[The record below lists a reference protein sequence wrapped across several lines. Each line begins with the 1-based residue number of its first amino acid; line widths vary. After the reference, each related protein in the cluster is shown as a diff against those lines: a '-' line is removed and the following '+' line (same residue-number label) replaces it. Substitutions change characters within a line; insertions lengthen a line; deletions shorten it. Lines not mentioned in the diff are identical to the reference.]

1 MIRDKLASLI
11 LANVMVGCLVVVCLI
26 RTQSAMQ
33 LPYAFDPIAASKND
47 TQLQLTRLGQVGL
60 GRGRRAC

>member
-11 LANVMVGCLVVVCLI
+11 LANVMVGCLVVVVWLI

-60 GRGRRAC
+60 GRGR